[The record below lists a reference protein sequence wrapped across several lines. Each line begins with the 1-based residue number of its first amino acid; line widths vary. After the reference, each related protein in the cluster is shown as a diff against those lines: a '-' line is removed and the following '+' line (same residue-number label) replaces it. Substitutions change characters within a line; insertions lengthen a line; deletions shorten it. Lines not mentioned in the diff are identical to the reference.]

1 MIVQALCPDPVAE
14 VLAVLPV
21 QVPLIVPEARALPRL
36 VVQLV
41 KSVFKADK
49 IPMISPTTGLAL
61 DVIVVFV

>member
-1 MIVQALCPDPVAE
+1 MVQALCPDPVAV

-21 QVPLIVPEARALPRL
+21 QVLLKDPEAAALPRL

-41 KSVFKADK
+41 KSVFTADK
-49 IPMISPTTGLAL
+49 IPMMSPTTGFVL